1 MEHEGD
7 DVAIGLAGVLGGAAD
22 GHTGPHVPVSVAGLG
37 NFLAVLGTGGVQ
49 IKALLLDLAEDVV
62 VGVGRIVGVVGELPV
77 DADGVLAV
85 DILKQLRAA
94 DGHGTAVDGAGH
106 RSKRAG
112 CGRFRFFRLLRFFR
126 FFGFLRLLRT
136 GPVDLGGR
144 ALAAHKDI
152 VRTVDCQVQF
162 AAVEGVG
169 VGATALEVYL
179 AVAPGHMDRAVKHQR
194 AGAVLVQGQEEFD
207 TQVAEH
213 HHVLFCHGVA
223 ARSIHA
229 EQRPVTGL
237 GSGLCAALRCI
248 RRGRTRLGE
257 GIDHAFN
264 LDGQHAVLQ
273 GAGVAVAALLQGEG
287 FAVQGPFAGKLA
299 AHHAERGLTLG
310 FQLDPV
316 AVRAEIE
323 AVKHAGDAFVATEVG
338 VFLAALSTENG
349 DQDDDQRHNGYAD
362 ARKQE
367 HLFVDG
373 LFLFRGLRGLRR
385 LRRRGRAA
393 ALGRRRVGAAS
404 ALRGRRV
411 GAALRRGFIGL
422 LNGRFVGLL
431 NRRLVGL
438 LDWWL
443 IALLNGRL
451 ISLLDRGFV
460 GLLDRRFVGL
470 LDRGSLFRCEFL
482 AALRTEFHTVRNLC
496 AAVGAIFHTF
506 SSLFSLYQV

>member
-1 MEHEGD
+1 
-7 DVAIGLAGVLGGAAD
+7 
-22 GHTGPHVPVSVAGLG
+22 
-37 NFLAVLGTGGVQ
+37 
-49 IKALLLDLAEDVV
+49 
-62 VGVGRIVGVVGELPV
+62 
-77 DADGVLAV
+77 
-85 DILKQLRAA
+85 
-94 DGHGTAVDGAGH
+94 
-106 RSKRAG
+106 
-112 CGRFRFFRLLRFFR
+112 
-126 FFGFLRLLRT
+126 
-136 GPVDLGGR
+136 
-144 ALAAHKDI
+144 
-152 VRTVDCQVQF
+152 
-162 AAVEGVG
+162 
-169 VGATALEVYL
+169 
-179 AVAPGHMDRAVKHQR
+179 MDRAVKHQR

-248 RRGRTRLGE
+248 RRGCSLFGE

-310 FQLDPV
+310 LQLDPV

-373 LFLFRGLRGLRR
+373 LFLLRRLRR

-393 ALGRRRVGAAS
+393 ALGRRCVGAAA

-431 NRRLVGL
+431 NGRFVGLLNRGLVGLLDRRLVGL
-438 LDWWL
+438 LDRWFV
-443 IALLNGRL
+443 A
-451 ISLLDRGFV
+451 LLDRWLI
-460 GLLDRRFVGL
+460 GLLDRWFVALLGRGLIGL
-470 LDRGSLFRCEFL
+470 LDRCGLFRCELL
-482 AALRTEFHTVRNLC
+482 AALRTEFHAVRNLC
-496 AAVGAIFHTF
+496 AAVGAMFHTF